1 MGFDIAHL
9 NVHKTLST
17 PHGGGGPGAGPTA
30 VRGFLTEYISDPFC
44 NSIDDDPLPIKLFGG
59 HVSVLIRAYAYIRS
73 LGAAGLKQATQD
85 AVLNANYLAHRL
97 RKVAP
102 KVFPEFCMHEVLL
115 DGSQLPCSTL
125 DLAKRMIDFGVHPP
139 TLVGAGCVY
148 FNESLSRAM
157 LFEPTETETKQRL
170 DEIAETV
177 MAIVSEA
184 VAEPDFVARAPHK
197 TATPRIVMSSAI

>member
-1 MGFDIAHL
+1 M
-9 NVHKTLST
+9 
-17 PHGGGGPGAGPTA
+17 
-30 VRGFLTEYISDPFC
+30 
-44 NSIDDDPLPIKLFGG
+44 PIKLFGG

-97 RKVAP
+97 QTVAP

-115 DGSQLPCSTL
+115 DGGRLPCSTL

-170 DEIAETV
+170 DEIADTV
-177 MAIVSEA
+177 IEIVSEA
-184 VAEPDFVARAPHK
+184 VLEPDFIARAPHK
-197 TATPRIVMSSAI
+197 TATPRIVMSPANSETEISTRAAAMAGSTSRAE